1 MTRVTAAP
9 RPPRNINYM
18 SHAAIALSA
27 VTAFRTLDAFLKW
40 ALRQRSRFTPE
51 DVVIQ
56 DEYTHDVGFRAPDGS
71 VLVFDTT

>member
-1 MTRVTAAP
+1 MIRSMDAVDAVAE
-9 RPPRNINYM
+9 
-18 SHAAIALSA
+18 SA
-27 VTAFRTLDAFLKW
+27 SLKTLEQVFRW
-40 ALRQRSRFTPE
+40 ALARQPRFLPG